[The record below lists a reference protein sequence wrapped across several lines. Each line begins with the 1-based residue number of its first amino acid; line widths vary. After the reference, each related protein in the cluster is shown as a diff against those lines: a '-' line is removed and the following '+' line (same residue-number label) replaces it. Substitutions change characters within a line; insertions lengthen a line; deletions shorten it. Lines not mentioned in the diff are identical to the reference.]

1 MTSDNKQ
8 EKEKLRAKSDGDV
21 AVPAEAIAQEQAA
34 ENVQTDLLDKLEA
47 FFPGRFV
54 RKDLTQKIKEGANV
68 PTYVLEFL
76 LGQYAN
82 SSDPVIIERGVEN
95 VKKTLANNYVRPD
108 EAEKVKSRIR
118 EEGAYTVIDKI
129 TVTLN
134 SDKDRYEAAFGNLGI
149 TGVPVDERYV
159 QDYERLLVG
168 GIWSI
173 VRVQYDHTSDDH
185 FLIDQ
190 LTPVQVPSVNMQ
202 EVYDAR
208 EKFTTD
214 EWIDLLLRTIGME
227 PTQFDD
233 RVKWLMVSRLIPF
246 VENNYNFVELGAGTK
261 SRRRPGWSLLGISI
275 SRWTWSCGRP
285 ICLIRFPLSWLTTRL
300 FWTGSTITCLAGRF
314 RSIGR
319 ISSRMGMA

>member
-134 SDKDRYEAAFGNLGI
+134 SDKDRYEAAFGPSYGCSTTI
-149 TGVPVDERYV
+149 PAMT
-159 QDYERLLVG
+159 
-168 GIWSI
+168 IFS
-173 VRVQYDHTSDDH
+173 
-185 FLIDQ
+185 LI
-190 LTPVQVPSVNMQ
+190 S
-202 EVYDAR
+202 
-208 EKFTTD
+208 
-214 EWIDLLLRTIGME
+214 
-227 PTQFDD
+227 
-233 RVKWLMVSRLIPF
+233 
-246 VENNYNFVELGAGTK
+246 
-261 SRRRPGWSLLGISI
+261 
-275 SRWTWSCGRP
+275 
-285 ICLIRFPLSWLTTRL
+285 
-300 FWTGSTITCLAGRF
+300 
-314 RSIGR
+314 
-319 ISSRMGMA
+319 